1 MNIEISEL
9 ISQMVTGL
17 KFYFENN
24 NIQVQENFYQELT
37 NVLNIELLKPFN
49 EQKLTPTQVLNDYI
63 KKELNTDF
71 KITPHDLGNEL
82 NSSLIIWGVKKANFF
97 NEN

>member
-9 ISQMVTGL
+9 IFQIVNGL
-17 KFYFENN
+17 KSYFENK
-24 NIQVQENFYQELT
+24 NIQVQENFYQELI
-37 NVLNIELLKPFN
+37 NILNIELLKPFD
-49 EQKLTPTQVLNDYI
+49 EQKLTPTQILNDYI

-82 NSSLIIWGVKKANFF
+82 NSSLIIWGIKKADFF
-97 NEN
+97 NEK

>member
-49 EQKLTPTQVLNDYI
+49 EQKLTPTQILNDYI
-63 KKELNTDF
+63 KKELDRDL
-71 KITPHDLGNEL
+71 KITPHDLGDEL
-82 NSSLIIWGVKKANFF
+82 NNSLILWGVKKANFF
-97 NEN
+97 NEK

>member
-9 ISQMVTGL
+9 ISQMLKGL
-17 KFYFENN
+17 KSYFENT

-49 EQKLTPTQVLNDYI
+49 EQKLTPTQILNDYI
-63 KKELNTDF
+63 KKELDTDL
-71 KITPHDLGNEL
+71 KITPHDLGDEL
-82 NSSLIIWGVKKANFF
+82 NSSLILWGVKKANFF
-97 NEN
+97 NEK